1 MLFRMF
7 AASAHGKKYLERGL
21 PCQDVS
27 DTLEFDGVQAIA
39 VADGH
44 GGKDYFRSDTGAKL
58 AVEIAF
64 KQIKKFCSELND
76 DEIFS
81 DNGIKIFE
89 HSIWN
94 GWREAVIN
102 HWREN
107 PVTDAEFRWQTVSEK
122 YKARFTSTDEKIL
135 AKYIPVAYGTT
146 LICAVSIGAQVLI
159 TQIGDGTCVVLQR
172 NGEFKTPVPPDSENI
187 LNVVTSLCDSD
198 AVSKFRHVV
207 LDCDENFP
215 LAPAAIFL
223 SSDGLDDCYPVF
235 ENEKYLYKLYDE
247 TIVAGLIENGFDST
261 EQEIRDELLPYMTA
275 RGSNDDISL
284 AYLLTEDLNLLKATV
299 EKISQPVTEKI
310 SQPVTEKIS
319 QPDTE
324 KVSPP
329 DTEKFSSPDTEKV
342 SSPVTEKISSPVTE
356 KISPPATVNAEKNSP
371 PVTADNVTE
380 KFSPTPL
387 VPIFHAENPALLH
400 ERQNLTL
407 EEQERLKIIREKLR
421 ASKNAERSDNHEQ
434 P

>member
-1 MLFRMF
+1 MF
-7 AASAHGKKYLERGL
+7 ASSTHGKKYRERGL

-27 DTLEFDGVQAIA
+27 ATMEIDGVQAIA

-64 KQIKKFCSELND
+64 EQIKKFCSELND

-107 PVTDAEFRWQTVSEK
+107 PVTDGEFRWQTVSEK
-122 YKARFTSTDEKIL
+122 YKERFTSADE
-135 AKYIPVAYGTT
+135 KYIPVAYGTT

-172 NGEFKTPVPPDSENI
+172 NGEFKVPVPPDSENI
-187 LNVVTSLCDSD
+187 LNVVTSLCDSN

-207 LDCDENFP
+207 LKCDENFP
-215 LAPAAIFL
+215 LAPVAIFL

-235 ENEKYLYKLYDE
+235 ENEKYLYKLYGEAIID
-247 TIVAGLIENGFDST
+247 GLIGNGFELT
-261 EQEIRDELLPYMTA
+261 EREIHDELLPYMTA

-299 EKISQPVTEKI
+299 
-310 SQPVTEKIS
+310 
-319 QPDTE
+319 DTE
-324 KVSPP
+324 KTSQYV
-329 DTEKFSSPDTEKV
+329 D
-342 SSPVTEKISSPVTE
+342 
-356 KISPPATVNAEKNSP
+356 AEKTS
-371 PVTADNVTE
+371 
-380 KFSPTPL
+380 
-387 VPIFHAENPALLH
+387 
-400 ERQNLTL
+400 
-407 EEQERLKIIREKLR
+407 
-421 ASKNAERSDNHEQ
+421 
-434 P
+434 